1 MIECAEF
8 LHLDE
13 LCQANKYLP
22 DGNKDFMVYNCGN
35 CMDENFFSE
44 ECFNVFRCSGTQ
56 IYLFINIY
64 IWIIVCTTTL
74 QSSSN

>member
-13 LCQANKYLP
+13 LCQAKKYLP
-22 DGNKDFMVYNCGN
+22 DGNKDFTVYNCGN
-35 CMDENFFSE
+35 CMDEDFFSE

-56 IYLFINIY
+56 IYLFIN
-64 IWIIVCTTTL
+64 L
-74 QSSSN
+74 LDKKNHSK